1 MWNVLL
7 IVCAAYA
14 VYFEKN
20 PKPGPGLTSVPSF
33 IISGALDPGFDGH
46 WTQTGEFDFGF
57 PVYRLDE
64 TTGNSIGSS
73 VTDSPVVYSSQSLP
87 EGLQAPAASSDFHVV
102 PTYAL
107 PSEIEQS
114 QIIPSEEV
122 STQPIPSDTS
132 GKFIYPYKMPDTTI
146 HYIFDSDVDYSNG
159 IFGGM
164 PIHSCDM
171 LPNVRV
177 LGPEMWG
184 GNVGKSTDRHV
195 FYNNPKM
202 TITPDGMTLS
212 EVQAQEAAAC
222 PSVTE
227 KIHESEMAM
236 TPFPTPEATPSP
248 TPEATHS
255 PTPEA
260 TPSPTPEATSPPTP
274 EATPSPTP
282 EATPSPTPEATPSPT
297 PKATPSPTPEPP
309 MRPMSVNPVSLPKL
323 SLGVTTAKPATPKS
337 SKLGAGY
344 VVLIVC
350 GGLVGC
356 VMFMGLFVRPRKRED
371 DEVAMPPMQ

>member
-1 MWNVLL
+1 MPQLDLCHNDNTITTSEKAHAPPCIVRESVTKSWLVAPELVNPPFGGLYSVEMWNVLL

-46 WTQTGEFDFGF
+46 WTQKGEFDFGF

-159 IFGGM
+159 IFGGKFM
-164 PIHSCDM
+164 FSSQ
-171 LPNVRV
+171 LP
-177 LGPEMWG
+177 
-184 GNVGKSTDRHV
+184 
-195 FYNNPKM
+195 
-202 TITPDGMTLS
+202 
-212 EVQAQEAAAC
+212 C
-222 PSVTE
+222 P
-227 KIHESEMAM
+227 
-236 TPFPTPEATPSP
+236 
-248 TPEATHS
+248 
-255 PTPEA
+255 
-260 TPSPTPEATSPPTP
+260 
-274 EATPSPTP
+274 
-282 EATPSPTPEATPSPT
+282 
-297 PKATPSPTPEPP
+297 
-309 MRPMSVNPVSLPKL
+309 
-323 SLGVTTAKPATPKS
+323 
-337 SKLGAGY
+337 
-344 VVLIVC
+344 LI
-350 GGLVGC
+350 LV
-356 VMFMGLFVRPRKRED
+356 
-371 DEVAMPPMQ
+371 